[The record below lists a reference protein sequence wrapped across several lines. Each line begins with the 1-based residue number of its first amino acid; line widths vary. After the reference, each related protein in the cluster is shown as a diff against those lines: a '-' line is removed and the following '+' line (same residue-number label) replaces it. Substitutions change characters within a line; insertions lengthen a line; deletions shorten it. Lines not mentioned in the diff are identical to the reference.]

1 MQSTAQT
8 SYASMLSGTLF
19 ALHILWTF
27 SNLFERKFKRNKLLN
42 WKLWKC
48 HAFKKDS
55 GKRYRIHA
63 LYIIIILYHRWP
75 SKTTTYLVSTFYI
88 NCHRI
93 YLYIHVKSTQLVI
106 GCVMLV
112 IFLKWGE
119 KFTSQKQVA
128 FQEYETGSVVQ
139 AKDW

>member
-1 MQSTAQT
+1 MKLERYISHENHATFEDENKCKNIVRSSYLEKYMQSSAQT

-55 GKRYRIHA
+55 AKRYRIHA
-63 LYIIIILYHRWP
+63 LYIIIILYRRWP

-88 NCHRI
+88 YCHRI
-93 YLYIHVKSTQLVI
+93 YLYLHT
-106 GCVMLV
+106 C
-112 IFLKWGE
+112 
-119 KFTSQKQVA
+119 
-128 FQEYETGSVVQ
+128 
-139 AKDW
+139 